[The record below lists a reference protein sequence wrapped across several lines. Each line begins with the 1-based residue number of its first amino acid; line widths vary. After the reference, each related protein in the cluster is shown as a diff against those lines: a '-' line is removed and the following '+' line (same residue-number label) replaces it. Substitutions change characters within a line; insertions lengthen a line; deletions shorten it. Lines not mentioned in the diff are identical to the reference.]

1 MTRGLRKHLKRLN
14 APKNWMLDKLG
25 GTWAPRPSPGPH
37 KLRECLPLTLVL
49 REKLKYALN
58 RREVIMIVNRRSI
71 QVDGKVRTDTCYPT
85 GFMDVITIDKTDDR
99 FRLLFDT
106 KGRFTLHRISAE
118 EAKYKL
124 CRVVRVVRAK
134 KATSGKNPFLQGQ
147 AATIP
152 YVVTH
157 DGRTVRYPDP
167 VIKAND
173 TIKLDLA
180 TSKILDSVRFDVG
193 NLCMVTRG
201 ANQGRI
207 GVMLHRERHP
217 GSFDIVH
224 LKDRRGNEFATRANN
239 VFVIGDGG
247 KALISLPRGKGVKL
261 TILEQRER
269 LEAPAKKGKS
279 KE

>member
-1 MTRGLRKHLKRLN
+1 
-14 APKNWMLDKLG
+14 MLDKLG

-37 KLRECLPLTLVL
+37 KLRECIPLTLIL

-58 RREVIMIVNRRSI
+58 RREVMMITNRRSV
-71 QVDGKVRTDTCYPT
+71 QVDGKIRTDATYPC
-85 GFMDVITIDKTDDR
+85 GFQDVITIEKSDER

-124 CRVVRVVRAK
+124 CRVQRIIRSRK
-134 KATSGKNPFLQGQ
+134 SNQGKNPFLQGQ

-152 YVVTH
+152 YAVTH
-157 DGRTVRYPDP
+157 DGRTIRYPDP
-167 VIKAND
+167 LINVND

-180 TSKILDSVRFDVG
+180 TNKILDSVRFDVG

-201 ANQGRI
+201 ANQGRV
-207 GVMLHRERHP
+207 GVMVSRERHP

-224 LKDRRGNEFATRANN
+224 LKDRRGNEFATRGNN
-239 VFVIGDGG
+239 VFVIGDGN
-247 KALISLPRGKGVKL
+247 KPLISLPRGKGVKL
-261 TILEQRER
+261 TILEQREKAD
-269 LEAPAKKGKS
+269 APAKKGK

>member
-49 REKLKYALN
+49 RQKLKYALN
-58 RREVIMIVNRRSI
+58 RREVMMIVMRRSI
-71 QVDGKVRTDTCYPT
+71 QVDGKVRTDICYPT
-85 GFMDVITIDKTDDR
+85 GFQDVITIEKTNER
-99 FRLLFDT
+99 FRLLFDV

-124 CRVVRVVRAK
+124 LRVLRVVRASK
-134 KATSGKNPFLQGQ
+134 SSQGRNPFLQGQ

-157 DGRTVRYPDP
+157 DGRTIRYPDP
-167 VIKAND
+167 LVKAND
-173 TIKLDLA
+173 TIKFDLA
-180 TSKILDSVRFDVG
+180 SGKILDFVKFEVG

-201 ANQGRI
+201 ANQGRVGI
-207 GVMLHRERHP
+207 MVHNEKHP

-224 LKDRRGNEFATRANN
+224 LKDRRGNEFATRGNN
-239 VFVIGDGG
+239 VFIIGDGN
-247 KALISLPRGKGVKL
+247 KPLISLPRGKGVRL
-261 TILEQRER
+261 TILEQRDQKEQ
-269 LEAPAKKGKS
+269 KKGK
-279 KE
+279 KD